1 MDIQFLAGINQCIF
15 FVFLSNVA
23 DFFPVQA
30 SALKIM
36 NEEGRNDIVKR
47 GKNKKERKGE
57 KTRDKHKR
65 KNMSRRRRKIVKDRI
80 GIGR

>member
-30 SALKIM
+30 SALKII

-47 GKNKKERKGE
+47 GKKKKRKEE

>member
-30 SALKIM
+30 SALKII

-47 GKNKKERKGE
+47 GKKKKRKEE

-65 KNMSRRRRKIVKDRI
+65 KNMSRRRRKIVKDKRQMEC
-80 GIGR
+80 